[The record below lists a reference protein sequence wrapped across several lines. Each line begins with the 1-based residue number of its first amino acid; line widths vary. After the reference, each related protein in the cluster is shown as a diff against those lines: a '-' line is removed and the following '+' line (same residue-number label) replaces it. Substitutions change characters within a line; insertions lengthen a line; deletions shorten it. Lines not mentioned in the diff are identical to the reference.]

1 MISKNFIKES
11 VITYSIIAI
20 NIIIFILEE
29 LAWWSMENE
38 IAFNFWAHFTPITLQ
53 QPRRLFTAMFIHF
66 GIIHLAMNM
75 LALYNIWPAIE
86 KIFWKR
92 KYLLIYIFS
101 GIAGNLTVFGVE
113 SLTWNYSLSAGASGA
128 IFWILWAYL
137 AITVVLFKE
146 NKWKFD
152 SKQVISTIIYALA
165 PGFFISWISLT
176 AHVWWLV
183 WWFIIS
189 YILIIIARKKL
200 KSQSYDTWK

>member
-1 MISKNFIKES
+1 MNKKYI
-11 VITYSIIAI
+11 ITYSIIAI

-38 IAFNFWAHFTPITLQ
+38 IAFKFWAHFTPITLQ
-53 QPRRLFTAMFIHF
+53 QPRRLFTAMFLHF
-66 GIIHLAMNM
+66 GIVHLAMNM

-92 KYLLIYIFS
+92 KYLLIYLFS
-101 GIAGNLTVFGVE
+101 GLAGNLTVFGVE
-113 SLTWNYSLSAGASGA
+113 SITGDYTLSAWASGA

-137 AITVVLFKE
+137 AITVSLSKE

-152 SKQVISTIIYALA
+152 SNQVISTIIYALA

-176 AHVWWLV
+176 AHVWWLIG
-183 WWFIIS
+183 WFIIS
-189 YILIIIARKKL
+189 YILIIILKKKL
-200 KSQSYDTWK
+200 KSQPYDTWK